1 MKTYK
6 ITTQHD
12 VYIDTYENGEGKH
25 VNFYTLTSE
34 CNALNYQ
41 DAILNHFNNTVYLPF
56 DFQHAEINKEQNLIF
71 YSHLVDE
78 ENEKPSNYDIEK
90 WKKGEKELYSNNIII
105 SAEILENVIF

>member
-25 VNFYTLTSE
+25 VNSYTLTSE
-34 CNALNYQ
+34 CKALNYQ
-41 DAILNHFNNTVYLPF
+41 DAIIKHFNNTVFLPF
-56 DFQHAEINKEQNLIF
+56 DFQHADIDKEQNLIF
-71 YSHLVDE
+71 YSHLVDA
-78 ENEKPSNYDIEK
+78 ENLEPYKEDIEK

-105 SAEILENVIF
+105 SIEIVEKLIF